1 MSLKPTDSALKPMV
15 DGSGVENLIRAHFE
29 RRPLM
34 RAKDA
39 YKLLHQ
45 GVFGVGHIMGDESWA
60 WLKAEAEGLDLE
72 EQPDEPL
79 LEEVSADDSMVRV
92 NLRPYLRRGLP
103 LERLFSAMKKTA
115 GLGGSPRD
123 FLEAWTLFKTLANS
137 GEIGIDKAEMDELDE
152 GLRSGGCRPQ
162 HHSDAYRDA
171 YHPAYRVVRR
181 DSLTSVLDSKEIK

>member
-1 MSLKPTDSALKPMV
+1 MV
-15 DGSGVENLIRAHFE
+15 DGGDVETLIRVHFE

-45 GVFGVGHIMGDESWA
+45 GVFGVGHIMGDRSWA

-79 LEEVSADDSMVRV
+79 LEEISADGSMVRV
-92 NLRPYLRRGLP
+92 NLRPYMRRGLP
-103 LERLFSAMKKTA
+103 LERLFSAMKETA
-115 GLGGSPRD
+115 GFGGSPRD
-123 FLEAWTLFKTLANS
+123 FLEAWIMFKTLANS
-137 GEIGIDKAEMDELDE
+137 GEIGADKAEIEALDE
-152 GLRSGGCRPQ
+152 GLRSGEFRPQ

-171 YHPAYRVVRR
+171 YRPAYRVVRR
-181 DSLTSVLDSKEIK
+181 ESLTSVLDPKEIK

>member
-1 MSLKPTDSALKPMV
+1 MPLKPTDSALKPMV
-15 DGSGVENLIRAHFE
+15 DGGVENLIRPHFE

-39 YKLLHQ
+39 YKLLYQ

-72 EQPDEPL
+72 DQPDEPL
-79 LEEVSADDSMVRV
+79 LEEVSADGSVVRL
-92 NLRPYLRRGLP
+92 NLRPYLRRGLS
-103 LERLFSAMKKTA
+103 LEKLFSAMKETA
-115 GLGGSPRD
+115 SLGGSPMD
-123 FLEAWTLFKTLANS
+123 FLKAWAMFKTLANS
-137 GEIGIDKAEMDELDE
+137 GEISADKAEIEALDE
-152 GLRSGGCRPQ
+152 GLQSGECRPQ

-181 DSLTSVLDSKEIK
+181 ESLTSVLDSNEIK